1 MPDHSQG
8 RPRKVA
14 RGTISVALVL
24 ALSGALFAANARL
37 TRDSEERRPHDLVDL
52 ARLEESRNQRLTDE
66 AVALRAEVADL
77 LDAQT
82 STTGLRLPATSDA
95 ERVASAKIPVTGAGL
110 TVRLD
115 DAPQRSTSANV
126 DLDSLVVHQQDIQA
140 VMNALWAGGAEAMTL
155 MGQRVISTSAV
166 RCIGAVVYLHGL
178 RYSPPYVIE
187 VIGDPDRLQAAL
199 AKDPVI
205 DRYQDYVD
213 TYGLGW
219 SVATQDALEL
229 PAYEGPADLAHAAVP
244 QGVEVM
250 SHDVAAAPRKQTTLP
265 RGTSDEDD
273 R

>member
-1 MPDHSQG
+1 MPEHSPG
-8 RPRKVA
+8 RPHRVA

-37 TRDSEERRPHDLVDL
+37 TRDGEERRPHDLVDL

-66 AVALRAEVADL
+66 AVALRAEVAVL
-77 LDAQT
+77 LEAQT
-82 STTGLRLPATSDA
+82 GTTGLQLPTPSDA
-95 ERVASAKIPVTGAGL
+95 EQVASAKLPVTGAGL

-115 DAPQRSTSANV
+115 DAPVRTSASV
-126 DLDSLVVHQQDIQA
+126 DADSLVVHQQDIQA

-178 RYSPPYVIE
+178 RYSPPYTVE
-187 VIGDPDRLQAAL
+187 VIGDPERLQAAL
-199 AKDPVI
+199 EKDPVI
-205 DRYQDYVD
+205 DRYRDYVD
-213 TYGLGW
+213 AYGLGW
-219 SVATQDALEL
+219 SVAVQDRLEL

-244 QGVEVM
+244 DGVEVL
-250 SHDVAAAPRKQTTLP
+250 SAADAEMVDDRVTLP
-265 RGTSDEDD
+265 RRSADEDG

>member
-1 MPDHSQG
+1 MPEHSHG
-8 RPRKVA
+8 RPRRVA

-66 AVALRAEVADL
+66 AVILRAEVAEL

-82 STTGLRLPATSDA
+82 STSGLQLPAASVA
-95 ERVASAKIPVTGAGL
+95 EQVAAAKMPVTGTGL

-115 DAPQRSTSANV
+115 DAPVRTSASV
-126 DLDSLVVHQQDIQA
+126 DADSLVVHQQDIQA

-178 RYSPPYVIE
+178 RYSPPYTIE
-187 VIGDPDRLQAAL
+187 VIGDPARLQAAL

-219 SVATQDALEL
+219 SVAVQDSLEL

-244 QGVEVM
+244 EGVEVL
-250 SHDVAAAPRKQTTLP
+250 SRDVVAAPRTRTALP
-265 RGTSDEDD
+265 RGSSDEDD